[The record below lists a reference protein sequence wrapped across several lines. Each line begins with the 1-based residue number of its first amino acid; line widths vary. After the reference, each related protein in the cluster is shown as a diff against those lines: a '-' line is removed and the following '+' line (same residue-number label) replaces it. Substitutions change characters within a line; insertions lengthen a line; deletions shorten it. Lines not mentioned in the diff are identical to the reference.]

1 MRVTCIKA
9 RGRGTRPPQPI
20 NWGTGG
26 GALNLGLML
35 MLLHLICFINRIFT
49 KLLTNDFC
57 KKLKLIKNVLEFIK
71 IYKYI

>member
-20 NWGTGG
+20 NGGTGG

-35 MLLHLICFINRIFT
+35 MLLHLICSINRIFYYVV
-49 KLLTNDFC
+49 
-57 KKLKLIKNVLEFIK
+57 KKRFLQEAKINKECFRISKNL
-71 IYKYI
+71 